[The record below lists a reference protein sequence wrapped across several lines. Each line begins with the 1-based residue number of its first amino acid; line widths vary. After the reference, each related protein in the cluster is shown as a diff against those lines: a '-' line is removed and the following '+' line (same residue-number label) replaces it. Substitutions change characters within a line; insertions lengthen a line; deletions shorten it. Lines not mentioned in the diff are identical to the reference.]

1 MALTYFISDVHLGLE
16 SKTNPG
22 KERAKLNRLLEF
34 LDTVRTTGER
44 LVIAGDLFDFWFE
57 YRNVV
62 PREYYELYSM
72 LKQLTSTGVTV
83 HYLAGNHDF
92 WIGDF
97 FRQELGIQ
105 IEKRPFELHIAGRR
119 FYIAHGDGLAKNDA
133 GYLLLRRILRNKISI
148 VLFSTIHPTIAFGI
162 ARMVSKKSRDYT
174 GTKNYGEGDGMREF
188 AEGKVKQGCDFVIMG
203 HRHLPIYHS
212 FGKGVYVNLGDW
224 MEHHTYAVFDGEV
237 LRLETWKTSGGAN
250 E

>member
-22 KERAKLNRLLEF
+22 NEKAKLNRLLGF
-34 LDTVRTTGER
+34 LEHVRATGER
-44 LVIAGDLFDFWFE
+44 LIIAGDLFDFWFE

-62 PREYYELYSM
+62 PREYYELYTM
-72 LKQLTSTGVTV
+72 LKQLTSQGITV

-92 WIGDF
+92 WIGEF
-97 FRQELGIQ
+97 FQQELGVH
-105 IEKRPFELHIAGRR
+105 IEKKPFELHIAGRR
-119 FYIAHGDGLAKNDA
+119 FHIAHGDGLAKNDA
-133 GYLLLRRILRNKISI
+133 GYLILRRVLRNKLSV

-188 AEGKVKQGCDFVIMG
+188 AERMVKQGCDFVIMG
-203 HRHLPIYHS
+203 HRHLPLYHS
-212 FGKGVYVNLGDW
+212 VDKGAYINLGDW
-224 MEHHTYAVFDGEV
+224 MAHFTYAVFDGTV
-237 LRLETWKTSGGAN
+237 LRLETWKTS
-250 E
+250 